1 MVTSVQILGSGCKN
15 CKQLFTRTEEVLK
28 ELGKDAAV
36 EKIEDMARIMSFG
49 VMVTP
54 ALVVDGK
61 LAFSGFVPSKEQ
73 IKKYLLQVGA

>member
-1 MVTSVQILGSGCKN
+1 MLLNVQILGSGCKN
-15 CKQLFTRTEEVLK
+15 CQLLFTRTQEILQ
-28 ELGKDAAV
+28 ELGKEASV

-73 IKKYLLQVGA
+73 IRKYLLQVGS

>member
-1 MVTSVQILGSGCKN
+1 MAGIQVLGTGCKN
-15 CKQLFTRTEEVLK
+15 CKLLFTRTEEVLK
-28 ELGKDAAV
+28 ELGKEAGV

-49 VMVTP
+49 VMATP

-73 IKKYLLQVGA
+73 IKKYLLQMES

>member
-1 MVTSVQILGSGCKN
+1 MMGIQVLGTGCKN
-15 CKQLFTRTEEVLK
+15 CKLLFTRTEEVLK
-28 ELGKDAAV
+28 ELGKEAGV

-49 VMVTP
+49 VMATP

-73 IKKYLLQVGA
+73 IKKYLLQMES